1 MNSFLQETLGNCLTA
16 REMADYLGCDI
27 TTVYRN
33 YRSLGGIRIGSSY
46 RFFEKRI
53 IDAVL
58 GQSKTTLD
66 SASQIPKTEIQISS
80 SQQKRSEKMG
90 SKQTRRIEKRR
101 GEGADPHGFLA

>member
-33 YRSLGGIRIGSSY
+33 YKSLGGIRIGSSY

-58 GQSKTTLD
+58 GRTLLEVCLK
-66 SASQIPKTEIQISS
+66 ALEEYVQVGAQTIPS
-80 SQQKRSEKMG
+80 
-90 SKQTRRIEKRR
+90 
-101 GEGADPHGFLA
+101 D